1 MRINITA
8 RHFKLSEKMK
18 EYAEKEVF
26 RLKKYYDGI
35 IDAEIIL
42 SWEKKYR
49 MAEIKI
55 AVYGTILTA
64 HERSEDMYSS
74 IKEAVDKLERQ
85 LIKYK
90 ENLRKFDHETINKEE
105 VQVEDNKELLKK

>member
-1 MRINITA
+1 MRTNITA
-8 RHFKLSEKMK
+8 RHFKLSEEMK
-18 EYAEKEVF
+18 KYAGKEVF

-55 AVYGTILTA
+55 AVYGTILAA
-64 HERSEDMYSS
+64 HERSKDMNSS
-74 IKEAVDKLERQ
+74 INGAVDKLERQ

-90 ENLRKFDHETINKEE
+90 EHLRKFDHETISKEE
-105 VQVEDNKELLKK
+105 LQV